1 MRNWVMTVVC
11 VTVALLVVGGLRS
24 ESVLAQGQP
33 GEAATS
39 TTPRTSWGDPD
50 LGGMWDFRTLT
61 PLQRPAQMAGKGF
74 LTDEEAAAFVQQTL
88 QARDKDR
95 RYDNPQ
101 LDVEF
106 AYNQFWWDYGTT
118 ITEDKR
124 TSLIVDPPDGRI
136 PGLTAEA
143 QGRARVR
150 NQRPVTERVV
160 LGSPA
165 HGPED
170 VGLSERCLL
179 GFSSG
184 PPIVPSEYNNILQ
197 VLQTPEHV
205 VIFTEMVHEARV
217 VPLDGRAHLP
227 ADVSQWLGDSRGHW
241 EGDTLVVDTTNFTDK
256 VSFNGGL
263 VGRGA
268 SGETFHLV
276 ERLTRVNA
284 ETLLY
289 EFTVEDPTWW
299 ERSWTAAIPM
309 KTTQGPIFEYACH
322 EGNYGMTNLLTGTR
336 AQEP

>member
-1 MRNWVMTVVC
+1 
-11 VTVALLVVGGLRS
+11 
-24 ESVLAQGQP
+24 
-33 GEAATS
+33 
-39 TTPRTSWGDPD
+39 
-50 LGGMWDFRTLT
+50 
-61 PLQRPAQMAGKGF
+61 
-74 LTDEEAAAFVQQTL
+74 
-88 QARDKDR
+88 
-95 RYDNPQ
+95 
-101 LDVEF
+101 
-106 AYNQFWWDYGTT
+106 
-118 ITEDKR
+118 
-124 TSLIVDPPDGRI
+124 
-136 PGLTAEA
+136 
-143 QGRARVR
+143 
-150 NQRPVTERVV
+150 
-160 LGSPA
+160 
-165 HGPED
+165 
-170 VGLSERCLL
+170 
-179 GFSSG
+179 
-184 PPIVPSEYNNILQ
+184 VPSEYNNILQ